1 MDRIFDEAQLAE
13 MGKRTLDRVLEAIA
27 AGDAAEASRL
37 AQRMYNEFT
46 GMHDL
51 YRDWLTGT
59 LSAIGRRYGDEALED
74 IMTDGIRAWWTPL
87 SRSLPRGPEH
97 YEQRVK
103 MFVAGLRGH
112 LQPMDI
118 VEDDEKIEIRMKPC
132 GSGGRQIAQGR
143 YEGADGFLKVAQ
155 PQRMTYGRPDVPVY
169 CTHEIAMERVDVE
182 NDGHPFV
189 ITEPAAEL
197 GKGYCRLLLYKNP
210 KDIPERYYTRLGL
223 TKPQVP
229 SPLPHAGEAAGEAG
243 G

>member
-1 MDRIFDEAQLAE
+1 MTRIFDQADLDE
-13 MGKRTLDRVLEAIA
+13 MGKRTLDRVTAAIDS
-27 AGDAAEASRL
+27 GDAAEAKRL
-37 AQRMYNEFT
+37 AQRMYNEFV

-59 LSAIGRRYGDEALED
+59 LSAIGRRYGDEGLEE

-87 SRSLPRGPEH
+87 SKKLPKDPKDFP
-97 YEQRVK
+97 QRVK

-132 GSGGRQIAQGR
+132 GSGGRQIMHGR
-143 YEGADGFLKVAQ
+143 YAGPDAFLTVERAQ
-155 PQRMTYGRPDVPVY
+155 RQTYGRENVPVY
-169 CTHEIAMERVDVE
+169 CTHEIAMERVDIE

-197 GKGYCRLLLYKNP
+197 GKGYCTLCIYKDP
-210 KDIPERYYTRLGL
+210 KDIPEKYYTRLGL
-223 TKPQVP
+223 TKP
-229 SPLPHAGEAAGEAG
+229 A
-243 G
+243 